1 MFASEMG
8 ESEVSAS
15 LIQNQL
21 LNTFERTDK
30 TIEFHP
36 MGCFDKL
43 IMQFSLQRIT
53 NVHIISEIITPKHL
67 TLFGRRV
74 IHLILSVQYGNAF
87 IFGTQICS

>member
-36 MGCFDKL
+36 MGCFDK
-43 IMQFSLQRIT
+43 
-53 NVHIISEIITPKHL
+53 
-67 TLFGRRV
+67 
-74 IHLILSVQYGNAF
+74 
-87 IFGTQICS
+87 